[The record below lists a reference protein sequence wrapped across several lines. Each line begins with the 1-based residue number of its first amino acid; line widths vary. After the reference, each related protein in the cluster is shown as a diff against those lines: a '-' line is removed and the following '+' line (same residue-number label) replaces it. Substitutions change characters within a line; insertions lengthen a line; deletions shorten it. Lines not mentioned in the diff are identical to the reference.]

1 MLSRKQLRNPS
12 LKAYKN
18 ESKLIDAM
26 KDARVRQL
34 TNKSVSSNSA
44 KLKMI
49 AILKAQIPKSK

>member
-12 LKAYKN
+12 LKTKS

-26 KDARVRQL
+26 NDARVRQL
-34 TNKSVSSNSA
+34 TNKSVSSNSV

-49 AILKAQIPKSK
+49 AILNAQIPKSK